1 MLYHCLVTEG
11 MPGESTYAVS
21 YLIDDMSMS
30 CEHAFMTSYS
40 IIEKHCLVT
49 DRRCRNITNT
59 WVLSAV

>member
-11 MPGESTYAVS
+11 MSGESTYAVS
-21 YLIDDMSMS
+21 YLIDDMSRS
-30 CEHAFMTSYS
+30 CGHAFMTSYS

-49 DRRCRNITNT
+49 DRRCRNLTNT